1 MKHFNTVLI
10 VDDSPTSRMI
20 IQRCIQMSGIETGSF
35 LFAENGLDAL
45 SIMDENSSIDLVVS
59 DINMPKMDGQ
69 TFIRLLKNKPSTA
82 GIPVVIT
89 SSIAD
94 GSIEGEMIKLGVTR
108 IIKKPV
114 SPEKIM
120 KVIGAEI

>member
-1 MKHFNTVLI
+1 MAHYVAVLI

-20 IQRCIQMSGIETGSF
+20 IQRCVEMSGIEVDLF
-35 LFAENGLDAL
+35 LYAENGIEAL
-45 SIMDENSSIDLVVS
+45 TMLDENKNIDLIFS

-69 TFIRLLKNKPSTA
+69 TFIRLIKNKPATA
-82 GIPVVIT
+82 AIPVVIT

-94 GSIEGEMIKLGVTR
+94 GSVEAAMKGLGITA

-114 SPEKIM
+114 SPEKILR
-120 KVIGAEI
+120 VLGEEA

>member
-1 MKHFNTVLI
+1 MPGYRMILI

-20 IQRCIQMSGIETGSF
+20 IQRCVEMSGVTAGSF
-35 LFAENGLDAL
+35 VFAENGLDAL
-45 SIMDENSSIDLVVS
+45 SVMSDNGDIDLVFS

-69 TFIRLLKNKPSTA
+69 TFIKLMKSKPETS

-94 GSIEGEMIKLGVTR
+94 GSIESEMKKLGISA

-114 SPEKIM
+114 SPEKILTALGGI
-120 KVIGAEI
+120 V

>member
-1 MKHFNTVLI
+1 MPGYRMVLI

-20 IQRCIQMSGIETGSF
+20 IQRCVEMSGIAADSF
-35 LFAENGLDAL
+35 VFAENGLDAL
-45 SIMDENSSIDLVVS
+45 SVMSDHGDIDLVFS

-69 TFIRLLKNKPSTA
+69 TFVKLMKSRPETS

-94 GSIEGEMIKLGVTR
+94 GSIEAEMKKLGISA

-114 SPEKIM
+114 SPEKILNAL
-120 KVIGAEI
+120 GGTA

>member
-1 MKHFNTVLI
+1 
-10 VDDSPTSRMI
+10 MI
-20 IQRCIQMSGIETGSF
+20 IQRCVEMSGIGTDSF
-35 LFAENGLDAL
+35 VFAENGIDAL
-45 SIMDENSSIDLVVS
+45 AMVNDNTDIDLIFS

-69 TFIRLLKNKPSTA
+69 TFARLMKNKPSTA

-94 GSIEGEMIKLGVTR
+94 EFIESEMSKIGITK

-114 SPEKIM
+114 TPEKILR
-120 KVIGAEI
+120 ILGGNE

>member
-1 MKHFNTVLI
+1 MANYKAVLI

-20 IQRCIQMSGIETGSF
+20 IQRCMEMSGTEIGKF
-35 LFAENGLDAL
+35 IHAEDGIDAL
-45 SIMDENSSIDLVVS
+45 TMLDDNHDIDLVVS

-69 TFIRLLKNKPSTA
+69 TFIKLLRNKPETMK
-82 GIPVVIT
+82 IPVIIT

-94 GSIEGEMIKLGVTR
+94 GSVETEMNKLGITN

-114 SPEKIM
+114 SPEKI
-120 KVIGAEI
+120 VHILGGIQ